1 MREKSVKTRQ
11 DCFLLLREL
20 LSALPGALSEHINI
34 LMPGI
39 HYSLGCEKTTTSN
52 IKIDA
57 LSFLNILLCS
67 HSPKVFYAHIKDLCA
82 LVVVAVSDPFYK
94 IATEALLVLQQIV
107 KVIRPMENLDVPFQ
121 FASLVPNL
129 YKSTL
134 QRLRTPEVDQEV
146 KERAIACMGQL
157 IANLG
162 DFLKPELDTCLPIF
176 LERLRNEVTRLSTVK
191 ALTVIASSPLQVN
204 LCPILPDVIPALGS
218 FLRKNQRALKL
229 NSLTLLNTIVLNY
242 CHCFESG
249 LLLTAIGE
257 MQPLLSESDLHV
269 TTMTLTVLTSTAQK
283 MPSALIHVNEYILPE
298 VLQLVRSPLLQGS
311 ALNSTLLFFQAVVAA
326 NLPKLGYR
334 DLLSMLVAP
343 VLQTGKVQLH
353 KQAFH
358 SMARCVAALTL
369 QCPNEAVPV
378 AKELLQ
384 DVQRPRSDSHL
395 VFCLL
400 TIGEI
405 GRHIDLSVIEPL
417 PTVLLETFSTPSEE
431 VKGAASHAL
440 GAVCVG
446 NLDYYLPFI
455 LQEIEAQPKKQ
466 YLLLHSLKEVSKREI
481 IEKFYH

>member
-20 LSALPGALSEHINI
+20 LFVLPGALVDHVNV

-57 LSFLNILLCS
+57 LSFLDVLLSS
-67 HSPKVFYAHIKDLCA
+67 HSPKVFYDHIKDLCA
-82 LVVVAVSDPFYK
+82 LIVIAVSDPFYK
-94 IATEALLVLQQIV
+94 IATEALLVLQRIV
-107 KVIRPMENLDVPFQ
+107 KVIRPIDDLETPFQ
-121 FASLVPNL
+121 FACLVPSL
-129 YKSTL
+129 YRSTL
-134 QRLRTPEVDQEV
+134 QRLKTPEVDQEV

-157 IANLG
+157 VANLG

-191 ALTVIASSPLQVN
+191 ALTVIACSPLQVN
-204 LCPILPDVIPALGS
+204 MCPILPDVIPTLGS

-229 NSLTLLNTIVLNY
+229 NSLILLNTIVQNY
-242 CHCFESG
+242 CHCFESN
-249 LLLTAIGE
+249 LLLSAIGE
-257 MQPLLSESDLHV
+257 MQPLLNESDLHV

-283 MPSALIHVNEYILPE
+283 VPSALIHVNDYIIPE

-311 ALNSTLLFFQAVVAA
+311 ALNSTLLFFQAIVAA
-326 NLPKLGYR
+326 SLPKLGYR
-334 DLLSMLVAP
+334 DLLSLLVAP

-369 QCPNEAVPV
+369 QCPDEAIPV
-378 AKELLQ
+378 ARELLQ
-384 DVQRPRSDSHL
+384 DIQRPRSDSHL

-405 GRHIDLSVIEPL
+405 GRHFDLSTIEPL

-446 NLDYYLPFI
+446 NLEYYLPFI

-466 YLLLHSLKEVSKREI
+466 YLLLHSLKEVGIYFFLS
-481 IEKFYH
+481 